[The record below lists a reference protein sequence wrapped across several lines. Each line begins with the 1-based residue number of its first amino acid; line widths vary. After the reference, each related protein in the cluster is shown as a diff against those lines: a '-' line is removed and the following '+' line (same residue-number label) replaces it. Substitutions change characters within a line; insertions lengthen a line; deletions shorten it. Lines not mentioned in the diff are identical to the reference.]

1 MKLEA
6 VKELRTNLKFY
17 REDLHNLSDRNKGLV
32 KEAFDS
38 NTDWTRTGNLKKA
51 IAKNNK
57 EIDSLNRKIREA
69 ELKLEEYNRTR
80 SIY

>member
-1 MKLEA
+1 MKKEE
-6 VKELRTNLKFY
+6 VNELRTNIKFY
-17 REDLHNLSDRNKGLV
+17 KEDLETISIRNNGLV

-38 NTDWTRTGNLKKA
+38 NTNWVRTGKLKKA

-57 EIDSLNRKIREA
+57 EIDSLNRKIRES
-69 ELKLEEYNRTR
+69 ELKLEANTKKR

>member
-1 MKLEA
+1 MKKEE
-6 VKELRTNLKFY
+6 VNELRTNIKFY
-17 REDLHNLSDRNKGLV
+17 KEDLETISIRNNGLV

-38 NTDWTRTGNLKKA
+38 NTNWVRTGNLKKA

-57 EIDSLNRKIREA
+57 EIDSLNRKIRES
-69 ELKLEEYNRTR
+69 ELKLEANTKKR

>member
-1 MKLEA
+1 MKKEE
-6 VKELRTNLKFY
+6 VNELRTNIKFY
-17 REDLHNLSDRNKGLV
+17 KEDLETISIRNNGLV

-38 NTDWTRTGNLKKA
+38 NTNWVRTGNLKKA

-69 ELKLEEYNRTR
+69 ELKLEANTKKR